1 VRGRTKERRKLFL
14 LIVLVLGTSLG
25 VLAYATQA
33 FHGLELSSVDLR
45 FDARGDQTPPKDL
58 VVVQVDDVTFS
69 ELGLQWPF
77 PRSVHGDV
85 INRIIADDPKVIS
98 YDVQFTERSSIK
110 LQAYASPEAADLLG
124 LSRSEARQALGQI
137 GNNDDVALGVSILD
151 SNKKTVLSFT
161 EPLKGQVNFVGGGVK
176 ALSVVD
182 GRAGNGLFA
191 TDSGGVI
198 RRLSYEIDDLK
209 TLPVASYE
217 VGSGKRVDPA
227 DIPEDGAWI
236 DYYGGAGTLDTV
248 PFSDVVQGKT
258 PKGFFKDKW
267 VVVGPSA
274 PTLQDV
280 HPTSTTAADEEM
292 PGGEI
297 QASAIDTIRRGFPL
311 RSVPRWVDY
320 LAIVLAGVFTPLLS
334 MRLRALWPFLIALVA
349 GGLYAGAALLLFDD
363 GHIVAMAYPLLTL
376 GATAIGA
383 LAVHYMS
390 AAFERERTRD
400 IFSRFVPENVVDEVL
415 QQSGGA
421 RLGGVART
429 ATVMFSD
436 LRGFTS
442 FAEALPPD
450 QVIKVL
456 NRYLTAMVDDAIDPH
471 GGTLVDYMGDGIM
484 AVFGAPID
492 STDHADRALAAARD
506 KLRELE
512 RFNVWLREEM
522 GVEKS
527 FRMGIG
533 LNTGVVTS
541 GNVGSLKRMAYTT
554 IGDTTNTAARLEG
567 MTKGTPYMLFMSDST
582 RAALS
587 EEPGDLV
594 YFDEIEVR
602 GREAKVKIW
611 SVTDS
616 EGPPPSGDTFQS
628 VSKGPSSK
636 VPAGPTPAEPAL

>member
-1 VRGRTKERRKLFL
+1 MRGRTKERRKLFL
-14 LIVLVLGTSLG
+14 VIVLVLGTSLG
-25 VLAYATQA
+25 VLSYATQA

-45 FDARGDQTPPKDL
+45 FDARGKQTPPKDL
-58 VVVQVDDVTFS
+58 VVVQVDDVTFD

-77 PRSVHGDV
+77 PRSVHAGV
-85 INRIIADDPKVIS
+85 IDRVIEDDPNVIT
-98 YDVQFTERSSIK
+98 YDVQFTERSAIK
-110 LQAYASPEAADLLG
+110 LQAYASETARVLG
-124 LSRSEARQALGQI
+124 LTRGEARRALGDI
-137 GNNDDVALGVSILD
+137 GDQDDVALGVSIAE
-151 SNKKTVLSFT
+151 SGKKTVLSFT
-161 EPLKGQVNFVGGGVK
+161 ETDKGLVNFVGGGVK
-176 ALSVVD
+176 AIGVVD
-182 GRAGNGLFA
+182 GTPGNGLFV
-191 TDSGGVI
+191 TDKGGII
-198 RRLSYEIDDLK
+198 RRLSYKINDLK

-217 VGSGKRVDPA
+217 LGSGKRVDPA
-227 DIPEDGAWI
+227 DIPGDGAWI
-236 DYYGGAGTLDTV
+236 DYYGGTGTIDTV
-248 PFSDVVQGKT
+248 SFSDVVQGKVA
-258 PKGFFKDKW
+258 KGFFKDKW

-280 HPTSTTAADEEM
+280 HPTSSTASDEEM

-311 RSVPRWVDY
+311 RSVPGWVDY
-320 LAIVLAGVFTPLLS
+320 LAIVLAGIFTPLLS

-349 GGLYAGAALLLFDD
+349 GVLYAIAAIVLFNE
-363 GHIVAMAYPLLTL
+363 GHIVAVSYPLLTL

-383 LAVHYMS
+383 LAVHYLS

-400 IFSRFVPENVVDEVL
+400 IFSRFVPENVVDQVL
-415 QQSGGA
+415 EQSGGA

-456 NRYLTAMVDDAIDPH
+456 NHYLTAMVDDAIDVH

-492 STDHADRALAAARD
+492 SDDHADRALAAARD

-512 RFNVWLREEM
+512 KFNEWLSTEM
-522 GVEKS
+522 GSEKT

-533 LNTGVVTS
+533 LNTGRVTS

-587 EEPGDLV
+587 AEPEDLV
-594 YFDEIEVR
+594 YHDEIEVR
-602 GREAKVKIW
+602 GRQQKVKIW
-611 SVTDS
+611 SVTTS
-616 EGPPPSGDTFQS
+616 MGEPAAGETFQS
-628 VSKGPSSK
+628 VSKSASSK
-636 VPAGPTPAEPAL
+636 VPAGPAPAEPPA